1 MSLSNFFSVVSL
13 YTALTAIQW
22 NNLSKFFTESVNSII
37 YIAGKHKRIYI
48 MQRLGSFM
56 DMYFK
61 IMGNF
66 VTIQQVM
73 VQT

>member
-22 NNLSKFFTESVNSII
+22 NNSSKFFAENVNSII
-37 YIAGKHKRIYI
+37 FLAGKHKRIYI
-48 MQRLGSFM
+48 VQRLGSVM

-61 IMGNF
+61 KMGNF
-66 VTIQQVM
+66 VTIHQVI

>member
-22 NNLSKFFTESVNSII
+22 NNLSKFFTENVNSII
-37 YIAGKHKRIYI
+37 YLAGKHKRIYI